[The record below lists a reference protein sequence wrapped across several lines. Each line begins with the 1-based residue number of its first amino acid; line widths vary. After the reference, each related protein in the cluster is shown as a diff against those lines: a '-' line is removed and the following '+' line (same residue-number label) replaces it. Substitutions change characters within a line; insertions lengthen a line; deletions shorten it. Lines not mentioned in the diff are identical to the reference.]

1 MIGIDWT
8 ALILAGITLL
18 LVSRQVGIWMGQA
31 HRRGFDQGW
40 DAAVAAQQA
49 GTEPEQEGMA

>member
-1 MIGIDWT
+1 
-8 ALILAGITLL
+8 
-18 LVSRQVGIWMGQA
+18 VEIWLGQA

-49 GTEPEQEGMA
+49 EPELEQEQEAA